1 MTDQQHRRRRRTGPG
16 TLALAALA
24 AGCTA
29 LAGCG
34 SASSSTAGSAA
45 ASATAT
51 GSSASGSASASG
63 ARPVTLT
70 VSGSPRA
77 WSKER
82 FEKAL
87 SEHGGT
93 SHAAKATTSN
103 ARVGAIFSQSVDGDH
118 FCTASVVHSTAGN
131 LLVTAAHCV
140 HGGQGGSYGSD
151 LVFVPD
157 YRDGS
162 APDGQWPVTRIVVDP
177 RWISSSDPDLDV
189 AFVTVGQV
197 GGKSIEQVLGANTLG
212 IDKGF
217 TKVVQ
222 ITGYPST
229 ASAPISCFN
238 RSTQQSQNQMRIACT
253 GFPGGTSGSPW
264 LTSFDRTTRTG
275 TVIGVIGGYQQG
287 GDTADVSYS
296 PYFDADVQTLY
307 NEAVGQGS

>member
-1 MTDQQHRRRRRTGPG
+1 MTDQHHRRRISFGFAALVALAVGCAALTGCGGGNSTAAGPG
-16 TLALAALA
+16 S
-24 AGCTA
+24 GD
-29 LAGCG
+29 G
-34 SASSSTAGSAA
+34 SG
-45 ASATAT
+45 
-51 GSSASGSASASG
+51 SASGSASASG
-63 ARPVTLT
+63 VFPVVVN

-82 FEKAL
+82 LERAL
-87 SEHGGT
+87 ALHGGS

-103 ARVGAIFSQSVDGDH
+103 ARVGAIFSQSVNGDH
-118 FCTASVVHSTAGN
+118 YCTASVVHSSAGN

-140 HGGQGGSYGSD
+140 HSGKGGSYGSD

-157 YRDGS
+157 YRDGD

-197 GGKSIEQVLGANTLG
+197 GGKSVEQVLGGNTLG

-217 TKVVQ
+217 TRVVQ
-222 ITGYPST
+222 ITGYPSA

-238 RSTQQSQNQMRIACT
+238 RTTQQSQYQMRIACT

-264 LTSFDRTTRTG
+264 LTSFNRTTRTG

-296 PYFDADVQTLY
+296 PYFDNDVQNLY
-307 NEAVGQGS
+307 NEAVSQDS

>member
-1 MTDQQHRRRRRTGPG
+1 MTDQQHRRRRRSSTR
-16 TLALAALA
+16 TAAALA
-24 AGCTA
+24 VGCVA

-34 SASSSTAGSAA
+34 TARSTTAGSTTAGSVAA
-45 ASATAT
+45 ASA
-51 GSSASGSASASG
+51 SGT
-63 ARPVTLT
+63 RPVTMT

-103 ARVGAIFSQSVDGDH
+103 ARVGAIFSQGVGGDH

-140 HGGQGGSYGSD
+140 HGGQGGSYASD

-157 YRDGS
+157 YRDGD
-162 APDGQWPVTRIVVDP
+162 APDGQWPVTRIIVDP
-177 RWISSSDPDLDV
+177 RWVSSSDPDLDV

-197 GGKSIEQVLGANTLG
+197 GGQSIEQVLGANTLG

-238 RSTQQSQNQMRIACT
+238 RTTQQSQYQLRIACT

-296 PYFDADVQTLY
+296 PYFDADVQSLY
-307 NEAVGQGS
+307 NEAVGQSS